1 MRKAF
6 YISALICASLLAGCR
21 KENFGT
27 AVEPGL
33 PASLDVVVNLG
44 SGSNVAMTRGIYDY
58 ESEISELMLIMFSA
72 EGRKMVIDLTG
83 NLKAG
88 PAGGTYGAART
99 YTLSAPVKY
108 DCYGKLILSG
118 TYEVYAIANWS
129 SPFCGL
135 TKDALLSLDKE
146 DLADAVASNK
156 KLAIGVTGDQ
166 KFPMTGYAKGQNVY
180 PDSEASANATKIEV
194 DLKRLISHIEL
205 NFRNGNGEE
214 NPENPQFVPHSYSI
228 YNLPKDSW
236 LMSRGDEEEK
246 NLKSNCA
253 YGNVEKIE
261 VTGSGEIE
269 FFMLE
274 NVKKKADA
282 SCATYNDRDKWNVGS
297 STEGTASAED
307 NADGGVSS
315 AKGTA
320 PGDKTWTY
328 APEGSTFIVVSG
340 EYTGKSYIGN
350 VSYTIH
356 LGNFS
361 GTNLTASTSGYD
373 NFTVNRNEYQ
383 KYTITVNGVNN
394 IVGEVTVGET
404 TGVERQP
411 GAEGVL
417 TDMTKSSNFVLDG
430 HYENVILAFA
440 LPASTSTPQ
449 IIVKTPYN
457 QMKPY
462 SLGGNLEGVDY
473 KWVKFGKPAGTATL
487 AAYPGAD
494 KVLDIKGLS
503 EKLGAYKG
511 GTSEYFIVD
520 NGTVYVQAYVDEYF
534 YDTNPVTG
542 AAASWPE
549 FVNQENRVLIFNPSS
564 ATSADG
570 NTTLYPDYSFQIS
583 QRSIRTTYNT
593 DASIEAF
600 GIETW
605 NETGRTAFGTAAS
618 TSGLDN
624 SFGWKNNKILLS
636 GNAEGTNAGSWPA
649 PAKTLGY
656 TTSVTSNDKSAHVWF
671 TEGNGV
677 LEGYYACMSR
687 NRDENNN
694 GKIEDAELKW
704 YLPAI
709 NQYLL
714 LWCGENYLYGDTRLV
729 DPADIPKITDAT
741 EYGNGKYNLF
751 TSSTVNEYWAVE
763 GVSYGEGE
771 NSNGLRCIRNLKTH
785 NAVTARLSDTTANT
799 IRVVGAR
806 TLRQQVMTGEYP
818 AHRDRDEE
826 NTLFGAFKV
835 ASSALGATY
844 TADDIRSKSLCS
856 AYSEESDGS
865 DAGAWRI
872 PNQKELMLMSQN
884 GYLKDIQNVADVA
897 YASRTWFV
905 NYDVSTVGN
914 SRGNPYYYWYYQ
926 GVPNISISTNHA
938 SLKFRIRCV
947 RDVVE

>member
-88 PAGGTYGAART
+88 PAGVKYGAART
-99 YTLSAPVKY
+99 YTLAAPVTA
-108 DCYGKLILSG
+108 DCYGKRILSG

-129 SPFCGL
+129 SPFCEL
-135 TKDALLSLDKE
+135 TKDDLLELGKE
-146 DLADAVASNK
+146 GLAAAVASNSG
-156 KLAIGVTGDQ
+156 LATGVTGSQ
-166 KFPMTGYAKGQNVY
+166 KFPMTGYAKEQIVY
-180 PDSEASANATKIEV
+180 PDSETSANATKIEV
-194 DLKRLISHIEL
+194 SLKRLISHIEL

-236 LMSRGDEEEK
+236 LMRRDTTKGANIKTD
-246 NLKSNCA
+246 CA
-253 YGNVEKIE
+253 YGNKENIE
-261 VTGSGEIE
+261 VTGSGVIE

-274 NVKKKADA
+274 NVKARA
-282 SCATYNDRDKWNVGS
+282 SKSCDSYNKRDEW
-297 STEGTASAED
+297 
-307 NADGGVSS
+307 DGGSS

-320 PGDKTWTY
+320 PGDKKWTY
-328 APEGSTFIVVSG
+328 APDGSTFIVVSG

-361 GTNLTASTSGYD
+361 GTNLTASKSGYN

-383 KYTITVNGVNN
+383 KYTITVKGVSN
-394 IVGEVTVGET
+394 IVGEVTVGE
-404 TGVERQP
+404 EIQP

-430 HYENVILAFA
+430 HYENVILAFT
-440 LPASTSTPQ
+440 LPDGESTPQ

-503 EKLGAYKG
+503 EKLGAYKNG
-511 GTSEYFIVD
+511 DTSDYFIVD

-549 FVNQENRVLIFNPSS
+549 FVNQDNRVLIFNPSS
-564 ATSADG
+564 AVSADG

-593 DASIEAF
+593 DDSSIEAF

-605 NETGRTAFGTAAS
+605 NETGRTAFGTAKS
-618 TSGLDN
+618 TDGLDN

-636 GNAEGTNAGSWPA
+636 GSYGNANAGTWPA
-649 PAKTLGY
+649 AAKTLGY
-656 TTSVTSNDKSAHVWF
+656 TTSVTSCN
-671 TEGNGV
+671 
-677 LEGYYACMSR
+677 R
-687 NRDENNN
+687 NQ
-694 GKIEDAELKW
+694 L
-704 YLPAI
+704 
-709 NQYLL
+709 
-714 LWCGENYLYGDTRLV
+714 
-729 DPADIPKITDAT
+729 
-741 EYGNGKYNLF
+741 
-751 TSSTVNEYWAVE
+751 
-763 GVSYGEGE
+763 
-771 NSNGLRCIRNLKTH
+771 
-785 NAVTARLSDTTANT
+785 
-799 IRVVGAR
+799 
-806 TLRQQVMTGEYP
+806 
-818 AHRDRDEE
+818 
-826 NTLFGAFKV
+826 
-835 ASSALGATY
+835 
-844 TADDIRSKSLCS
+844 
-856 AYSEESDGS
+856 
-865 DAGAWRI
+865 
-872 PNQKELMLMSQN
+872 
-884 GYLKDIQNVADVA
+884 IQ
-897 YASRTWFV
+897 
-905 NYDVSTVGN
+905 
-914 SRGNPYYYWYYQ
+914 
-926 GVPNISISTNHA
+926 
-938 SLKFRIRCV
+938 
-947 RDVVE
+947 

>member
-1 MRKAF
+1 MTSAMRKAF

-58 ESEISELMLIMFSA
+58 ESEISELMLIMFS
-72 EGRKMVIDLTG
+72 EKGRKMVIDLTG

-135 TKDALLSLDKE
+135 TKDDLLKLDKE
-146 DLADAVASNK
+146 GLAAAVASNSG
-156 KLAIGVTGDQ
+156 LATGVTGSQ
-166 KFPMTGYAKGQNVY
+166 KFPMTGYAKEQIVY
-180 PDSEASANATKIEV
+180 PDSETSANATKIEV
-194 DLKRLISHIEL
+194 SLKRLISHIEL
-205 NFRNGNGEE
+205 NFRNGNGE
-214 NPENPQFVPHSYSI
+214 ENPQFVPHSYSI

-236 LMSRGDEEEK
+236 LMSKGDGEGK

-253 YGNVEKIE
+253 YGNKENIE
-261 VTGSGEIE
+261 VTGSGVIE

-274 NVKKKADA
+274 NVKEKAVGA
-282 SCATYNDRDKWNVGS
+282 CATYNDRDKWS
-297 STEGTASAED
+297 
-307 NADGGVSS
+307 GGSS

-320 PGDKTWTY
+320 PGSKTWTY

-361 GTNLTASTSGYD
+361 GTNLTASKSGYN

-430 HYENVILAFA
+430 HYENVILKFA
-440 LPASTSTPQ
+440 LPKGTSPQ

-462 SLGGNLEGVDY
+462 SLNGNLAGVDY

-487 AAYPGAD
+487 APYPGAD
-494 KVLDIKGLS
+494 KVLDIKGLADALS
-503 EKLGAYKG
+503 SCDGKS
-511 GTSEYFIVD
+511 TDYFIVN

-542 AAASWPE
+542 SAASWPD

-564 ATSADG
+564 AVSADG

-593 DASIEAF
+593 DDDSIEAF

-605 NETGRTAFGTAAS
+605 NETGRTAFGTAAES
-618 TSGLDN
+618 TDVLDN

-636 GNAEGTNAGSWPA
+636 GNAEGTNAGSWPMA
-649 PAKTLGY
+649 AKTLGY

-671 TEGNGV
+671 STGNGV

-694 GKIEDAELKW
+694 GTIEDAELKW

-729 DPADIPKITDAT
+729 DPADIPNIKDADL
-741 EYGNGKYNLF
+741 YGAGAYNLF
-751 TSSTVNEYWAVE
+751 TSSNSREYWALE
-763 GVSYGEGE
+763 GVSYGPGG
-771 NSNGLRCIRNLKTH
+771 SGNGLRCIRNLKTQD
-785 NAVTARLSDTTANT
+785 AATAKLSESDASTNT

-806 TLRQQVMTGEYP
+806 TLRQQEMSGEYP
-818 AHRDRDEE
+818 VHKDRDPE
-826 NTLFGAFKV
+826 NSLFASFKV
-835 ASSALGATY
+835 ASSALAGNFNLDQVKNDA
-844 TADDIRSKSLCS
+844 LCAS
-856 AYSEESDGS
+856 YSEESDRS
-865 DAGAWRI
+865 DAGKWRI

-884 GYLKDIQNVADVA
+884 GYLEDIRAYDNVSS
-897 YASRTWFV
+897 YASRTLFI
-905 NYDVSTVGN
+905 NYNVSTIGN
-914 SRGNPYYYWYYQ
+914 GRQYPYYYWYYS
-926 GVPNISISTNHA
+926 GSPYISISSNNSGMT
-938 SLKFRIRCV
+938 FRIRCV
-947 RDVVE
+947 RDVVQ

>member
-1 MRKAF
+1 MMSVMRKAF

-88 PAGGTYGAART
+88 PAGVKYGAART
-99 YTLSAPVKY
+99 YTLAAPVTA
-108 DCYGKLILSG
+108 DCYGKRILSG

-135 TKDALLSLDKE
+135 TKDDLLELDKE
-146 DLADAVASNK
+146 GLAAAVASNSG
-156 KLAIGVTGDQ
+156 LATGVTGSQ
-166 KFPMTGYAKGQNVY
+166 KFPMTGYAKEQIVY
-180 PDSEASANATKIEV
+180 PDSETSANATKIEV
-194 DLKRLISHIEL
+194 SLKRLISHIEM
-205 NFRNGNGEE
+205 NFVNGTGSE
-214 NPENPQFVPHSYSI
+214 NPNFIPHSYSI
-228 YNLPKDSW
+228 YNLPGSSW
-236 LMSRGDEEEK
+236 LMSRGDNEGD
-246 NLKSNCA
+246 NLKSDCA
-253 YGNVEKIE
+253 YGDKENIE
-261 VTGSGEIE
+261 VTGSGVIE

-274 NVKKKADA
+274 NVKEKAVGA
-282 SCATYNDRDKWNVGS
+282 CATYNDRDKWSGGS
-297 STEGTASAED
+297 SAA
-307 NADGGVSS
+307 A
-315 AKGTA
+315 TA
-320 PGDKTWTY
+320 PGAKTWTY

-361 GTNLTASTSGYD
+361 GTNLTASKSGFD

-383 KYTITVNGVNN
+383 KYTITVKGVNN
-394 IVGEVTVGET
+394 IVGEVSVGET

-430 HYENVILAFA
+430 HYENVILKFA
-440 LPASTSTPQ
+440 LPASTSIPQ

-462 SLGGNLEGVDY
+462 SLNGNLAGVDY

-503 EKLGAYKG
+503 EKLGAYQNG
-511 GTSEYFIVD
+511 DTPEYFIVD

-534 YDTNPVTG
+534 YEKNPVTG
-542 AAASWPE
+542 GAASWPE
-549 FVNQENRVLIFNPSS
+549 FVNQDNRVLIFNPSS

-583 QRSIRTTYNT
+583 QRSIKTTYNT
-593 DASIEAF
+593 DKASVKAF

-605 NETGRTAFGTAAS
+605 NETGRTAFGTAKS
-618 TSGLDN
+618 TDGLDN

-636 GNAEGTNAGSWPA
+636 GSYGNANAGTWPA
-649 PAKTLGY
+649 AAKTLGY

-671 TEGNGV
+671 STGNGV

-694 GKIEDAELKW
+694 GTIEDAELKW

-729 DPADIPKITDAT
+729 DPAAIPSITNAND
-741 EYGNGKYNLF
+741 YGAGKYNLF
-751 TSSTVNEYWAVE
+751 TSSKVNEYWAVE
-763 GVSYGEGE
+763 GVSYGTGV
-771 NSNGLRCIRNLKTH
+771 NSNGLRCIRNLKTY
-785 NAVTARLSDTTANT
+785 NEETARLSESNTSTKT

-806 TLRQQVMTGEYP
+806 TLRQQVMTGEYR

-826 NTLFGAFKV
+826 NTLFGTFKV
-835 ASSALGATY
+835 ATSALGATY
-844 TADDIRSKSLCS
+844 TAEQIRTGDLCS
-856 AYSEESDGS
+856 TYSEESDRS

-872 PNQKELMLMSQN
+872 PNQKELMLMGQN
-884 GYLKDIQNVADVA
+884 GYLDDIQNVADVA

-905 NYDVSTVGN
+905 NYDVVDVGA

-926 GVPNISISTNHA
+926 GVPNISISTNNT

-947 RDVVE
+947 RDVVQ

>member
-99 YTLSAPVKY
+99 YTLSAPVTA
-108 DCYGKLILSG
+108 DCYGKRILSG

-129 SPFCGL
+129 SPFCEL
-135 TKDALLSLDKE
+135 TKDDLLELGKE
-146 DLADAVASNK
+146 GLAAAVASNK
-156 KLAIGVTGDQ
+156 ELAIGVTGSQ
-166 KFPMTGYAKGQNVY
+166 KFPMTGYAKEQIVY
-180 PDSEASANATKIEV
+180 PDSETSGNATKIEV
-194 DLKRLISHIEL
+194 SLKRLISHIEM
-205 NFRNGNGEE
+205 NFVNGTGSE
-214 NPENPQFVPHSYSI
+214 NPNFIPHSYSI
-228 YNLPKDSW
+228 YNLPGSSW
-236 LMSRGDEEEK
+236 LMSRGDNEGD
-246 NLKSNCA
+246 NLKSDCA
-253 YGNVEKIE
+253 YGNKENIE
-261 VTGSGEIE
+261 VTGSGVIE

-274 NVKKKADA
+274 NVKARA
-282 SCATYNDRDKWNVGS
+282 SSSCATYNDRDKWSGSS

-320 PGDKTWTY
+320 PGDKKWTY

-361 GTNLTASTSGYD
+361 GTNLTASKSGFD

-383 KYTITVNGVNN
+383 KYTITVKGVNN
-394 IVGEVTVGET
+394 IVGEVTVGEHV
-404 TGVERQP
+404 GEEIQP

-430 HYENVILAFA
+430 HYENVILKFA
-440 LPASTSTPQ
+440 LPASTSIPQ

-462 SLGGNLEGVDY
+462 SLNGNLAGVDY

-494 KVLDIKGLS
+494 KVLDIKGLADA
-503 EKLGAYKG
+503 LHDCGGAS
-511 GTSEYFIVD
+511 TDYFIVE

-542 AAASWPE
+542 ASASWPE
-549 FVNQENRVLIFNPSS
+549 FVNQDNRVLIFNPSS

-583 QRSIRTTYNT
+583 QRSIKTTYNT
-593 DASIEAF
+593 DKASVEAF

-729 DPADIPKITDAT
+729 DPAEIRYITTAD
-741 EYGNGKYNLF
+741 EYGDGKYNLF
-751 TSSTVNEYWAVE
+751 TSSKVNEYWAVE
-763 GVSYGEGE
+763 GVSYGTGG
-771 NSNGLRCIRNLKTH
+771 NSNGLRCIRNLKTY
-785 NAVTARLSDTTANT
+785 NAETARLSDTTANT
-799 IRVVGAR
+799 IKVVGAR
-806 TLRQQVMTGEYP
+806 TLRLQVMTGEYP

-835 ASSALGATY
+835 ATSALGATY
-844 TADDIRSKSLCS
+844 TAEQIRTGDLCS
-856 AYSEESDGS
+856 TYSEESDRS

-872 PNQKELMLMSQN
+872 PNQKELMLMGQN
-884 GYLKDIQNVADVA
+884 GYLDDIQNVADVA

-905 NYDVSTVGN
+905 NYDVVDVGA

-926 GVPNISISTNHA
+926 GVPNISISTNHT

-947 RDVVE
+947 RDVVQ

>member
-99 YTLSAPVKY
+99 YTLSAPVTA
-108 DCYGKLILSG
+108 DCYGKRILSG

-129 SPFCGL
+129 SPFCEL
-135 TKDALLSLDKE
+135 TKDDLLELGKE
-146 DLADAVASNK
+146 GLAAAVASNK
-156 KLAIGVTGDQ
+156 ELAIGVTGSQ
-166 KFPMTGYAKGQNVY
+166 KFPMTGYAKEQIVY
-180 PDSEASANATKIEV
+180 PDSETSANATRIEV
-194 DLKRLISHIEL
+194 SLKRLISHIEM
-205 NFRNGNGEE
+205 NFVNGTGN
-214 NPENPQFVPHSYSI
+214 ENPQFVPHSYSI

-236 LMSRGDEEEK
+236 LMSKGNEEGK

-274 NVKKKADA
+274 NVKARA
-282 SCATYNDRDKWNVGS
+282 SSSCATYNDRDKWS
-297 STEGTASAED
+297 
-307 NADGGVSS
+307 GGSS

-320 PGDKTWTY
+320 PGDKKWTY
-328 APEGSTFIVVSG
+328 APDGSTFIVVSG

-361 GTNLTASTSGYD
+361 GTNLTASTSGFD

-394 IVGEVTVGET
+394 IVGEVTVGEHF
-404 TGVERQP
+404 GEEIQP
-411 GAEGVL
+411 GAEGIL

-440 LPASTSTPQ
+440 LPKGTSPQ

-462 SLGGNLEGVDY
+462 SLKDADLTGVDY
-473 KWVKFGKPAGTATL
+473 KWVKFGKPARTATL
-487 AAYPGAD
+487 APYPGAD
-494 KVLDIKGLS
+494 KVLDIKGLA
-503 EKLGAYKG
+503 EKLSAYKE
-511 GTSEYFIVD
+511 GTSDYFIVEND
-520 NGTVYVQAYVDEYF
+520 TVYVQAYVDEYF

-583 QRSIRTTYNT
+583 QRSIKTTYNT
-593 DASIEAF
+593 DKASVEAF

-636 GNAEGTNAGSWPA
+636 GNAEGTNAGTWLA
-649 PAKTLGY
+649 AAKTLGY

-671 TEGNGV
+671 STGNGV

-729 DPADIPKITDAT
+729 DPADIPNISDADQ
-741 EYGNGKYNLF
+741 YGAGAYNLF
-751 TSSTVNEYWAVE
+751 TSSNSREYWALE
-763 GVSYGEGE
+763 GVSYGPGG
-771 NSNGLRCIRNLKTH
+771 SGNGLRCIRNLKTQ
-785 NAVTARLSDTTANT
+785 NAATAKLSESDASTNT

-806 TLRQQVMTGEYP
+806 TLRQQEMSGEYP
-818 AHRDRDEE
+818 VHKDRDPE
-826 NTLFGAFKV
+826 NSLFASFKV
-835 ASSALGATY
+835 ASSALAGNFNLDQVKNDA
-844 TADDIRSKSLCS
+844 LCAS
-856 AYSEESDGS
+856 YSEESDRS
-865 DAGAWRI
+865 DAGKWRI

-884 GYLKDIQNVADVA
+884 GYLEDIWAYDNVSS
-897 YASRTWFV
+897 YASRTLFI
-905 NYDVSTVGN
+905 NYNVSTIGN
-914 SRGNPYYYWYYQ
+914 GRQYPYYYWYYS
-926 GVPNISISTNHA
+926 GSPYISISSNNSGMT
-938 SLKFRIRCV
+938 FRIRCV
-947 RDVVE
+947 RDVVQ